1 MHAVIVKNDKK
12 KALKLLEKSS
22 GACFALASCRK
33 VHASR
38 GRDDLIC
45 HQNSTSVLF
54 VWRRID
60 LESCRTTLFSST
72 PDMTAEKRQGLY
84 ITFKPRDTKWFSKN
98 RKDRWDLRLQ
108 LPVSTLAILQF
119 TYVVRFFVLQ
129 EVVKANME
137 FLQSRGQAPS
147 SRGAPQSTSVT
158 SLSLFPRQ
166 KQSEPCSLAE
176 WVQRYRARFL
186 ESQIDMWLPMAGR
199 VLDLNALISSGPG
212 AEPSNRYLKNAQTGR
227 SQKVD

>member
-1 MHAVIVKNDKK
+1 
-12 KALKLLEKSS
+12 
-22 GACFALASCRK
+22 
-33 VHASR
+33 
-38 GRDDLIC
+38 
-45 HQNSTSVLF
+45 
-54 VWRRID
+54 
-60 LESCRTTLFSST
+60 
-72 PDMTAEKRQGLY
+72 MTAEKRQGLY